1 MLRFY
6 YSLDL
11 IRSKEVPVED
21 KLSLV
26 KMYGKNSKEWMQP
39 RSARARE
46 FALDM
51 ILHQL
56 NEANNLKVGTYI
68 NLHEKAIKWLV

>member
-1 MLRFY
+1 
-6 YSLDL
+6 L
-11 IRSKEVPVED
+11 IRSKDVPVDD

-26 KMYGKNSKEWMQP
+26 KIYGKNSKDWVIP

-46 FALDM
+46 FALDI

-56 NEANNLKVGTYI
+56 NEA
-68 NLHEKAIKWLV
+68 